1 MQNTNKQKL
10 PLSLWLYIPLWVF
23 FVYLYIQILFFTAET
38 PQNILLSGMYF
49 IEFGVHEAS
58 HLFAIFLPH
67 IFTAAAGSVG
77 EVTFT
82 ILIVVAALRGR
93 AYFAAIFGALWVMLA
108 MNSAGRYMADA
119 KTQQIP
125 LVGFSNQPTHDWNFV
140 FGQLG
145 WLPADTIIG
154 NSVRGIGDLVGVVAL
169 GFGIWLIINKITQQE
184 SLEQEPSLVLDE

>member
-1 MQNTNKQKL
+1 MQKSNKETL
-10 PLSLWLYIPLWVF
+10 PLSIWIYIALWLF
-23 FVYLYIQILFFTAET
+23 FVYLYIQILFFTVEA

-58 HLFAIFLPH
+58 HLFAMFLPH
-67 IFTAAAGSVG
+67 IFTAAAGSIG
-77 EVTFT
+77 EVVFT
-82 ILIVVAALRGR
+82 ILIVFAVLKGR

-119 KTQQIP
+119 RTQQIP

-140 FGQLG
+140 FSQLG

-154 NSVRGIGDLVGVVAL
+154 NSVRGIGDLIGVIAL
-169 GFGIWLIINKITQQE
+169 GFGVWLIVKKITQQE
-184 SLEQEPSLVLDE
+184 SSVQEPSLVLDK